1 MQYLIKDNVLIGS
14 VATQP
19 FCYLIIFQS
28 VQPWIFYNLL
38 TRLYKAVL
46 EL

>member
-19 FCYLIIFQS
+19 FFNLIIFQS
-28 VQPWIFYNLL
+28 VQPRGFYNLL

>member
-14 VATQP
+14 VVTQP
-19 FCYLIIFQS
+19 PLLSHHISIR
-28 VQPWIFYNLL
+28 IAKAFYNLL